1 MPEIRSGHTGS
12 DARADQRVP
21 RISGPSIPGAGRE
34 RGRSLAGGAHG
45 STTQTIGR
53 GKQRGPDRR
62 GHGEAGPASERWRAR
77 AGATSQARTDGRGPP
92 GGDTEQGK
100 GVGAVL
106 TRGT

>member
-62 GHGEAGPASERWRAR
+62 VTERPGPLVSDGGHA
-77 AGATSQARTDGRGPP
+77 QARHRRHALTDGALQAVTQNR
-92 GGDTEQGK
+92 GK
-100 GVGAVL
+100 G
-106 TRGT
+106 